1 MKFNKLF
8 FSITACFMA
17 ASVLVSC
24 DKDEDELTP
33 PDTNMASGSYILNEG
48 NYQTNSANLAIYNPD
63 KKEKT
68 YNVFETIN
76 GRKLGDTA
84 QDMLIYGSK
93 KYISV
98 YGSQKIEVID
108 NENKSIVTIN
118 KGLNDKA
125 LQPRSFTAY
134 QGKVYVTLFDGYV
147 ACIDTTS
154 LAIEKEVKV
163 GRNPES
169 IVVANNKLYVANSGG
184 MDYDKPIGYDNTVS
198 VIDPVSFKVINTIE
212 VVINPSQLVVD
223 SQNKVYLISMGNYE
237 DVLNTLQCIDSNTD
251 KVKIITE
258 FNATTMA
265 VYNTT
270 LYAIYGQYNSPEA
283 NFIKYDTAKEKV
295 ITQNFIT
302 DETQVGDP
310 ASCFY
315 KIKVDPSSETIY
327 IISATS
333 KANADIY
340 VFTAAGKLYDKID
353 AGGLSTA
360 GVYFSS
366 KK

>member
-8 FSITACFMA
+8 LSITACCMA
-17 ASVLVSC
+17 ASVFVSC
-24 DKDEDELTP
+24 NEDDEPILPEDKV
-33 PDTNMASGSYILNEG
+33 TNGCYVLNEG
-48 NYQTNSANLAIYNPD
+48 NFQTNSANLAIYNPNT
-63 KKEKT
+63 KERT
-68 YNVFETIN
+68 YNVFESAN

-93 KYISV
+93 KYIAV

-108 NENKSIVTIN
+108 NQDKSIITIN
-118 KGLNDKA
+118 KGLDDKA

-154 LAIEKEVKV
+154 LAIQKEVKV
-163 GRNPES
+163 GRNPEG

-184 MDYDKPIGYDNTVS
+184 MDYNKPIGYDKTVS

-212 VVINPSQLVVD
+212 VIINPNQLVVD
-223 SQNKVYLISMGNYE
+223 SENNVYLISMGNY
-237 DVLNTLQCIDSNTD
+237 DDILNTLQCIDSKTD
-251 KVKIITE
+251 KVKVIDK

-265 VYNTT
+265 ICNNT
-270 LYAIYGQYNSPEA
+270 LYAIYGQYEA
-283 NFIKYDTAKEKV
+283 PKAEFIKYNTSKEE
-295 ITQNFIT
+295 IISHNFIT
-302 DETQVGDP
+302 DGTQMGSP
-310 ASCFY
+310 ANTFY
-315 KIKVDPSSETIY
+315 KIKVDTYTETVY

-333 KANADIY
+333 KENADIY
-340 VFTAAGKLYDKID
+340 VFNSAGKLSDKFD

-360 GVYFSS
+360 GVYFPF